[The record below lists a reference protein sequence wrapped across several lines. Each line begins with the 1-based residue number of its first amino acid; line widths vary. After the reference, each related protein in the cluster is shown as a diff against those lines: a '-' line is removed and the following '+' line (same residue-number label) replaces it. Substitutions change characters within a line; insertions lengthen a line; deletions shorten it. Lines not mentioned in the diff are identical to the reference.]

1 MSEANLAHAE
11 RGSALAQT
19 LQLLAGADA
28 IGGGAGHVA
37 AFLEPGD
44 RAVEALLV
52 VLIGLGEVARHPREL
67 ELEHIDAVAE
77 ADQPLAELGSGHF
90 TPTPQAHAE
99 SIRTSVCRVK
109 VWAKLISFSHHLAL
123 TSASGPTLTPSSQPV
138 NPRPEP
144 QATSSTPPRARAP
157 AAAPPD
163 EDDPR
168 HR

>member
-28 IGGGAGHVA
+28 IGAGAAGHVA

-77 ADQPLAELGSGHF
+77 ADQPLAQLRPGHF
-90 TPTPQAHAE
+90 TPTPHVHE
-99 SIRTSVCRVK
+99 TIIRTSVCRVK
-109 VWAKLISFSHHLAL
+109 GLR
-123 TSASGPTLTPSSQPV
+123 G
-138 NPRPEP
+138 N
-144 QATSSTPPRARAP
+144 
-157 AAAPPD
+157 
-163 EDDPR
+163 
-168 HR
+168 